1 MTWGW
6 NSNDVSVRLGGTRGT
21 PEEARIP
28 EAWPAYEAEYLKKR
42 LTTEKNAVY
51 DPGKME
57 SSAKQVYLD
66 KISENYKAEA
76 EECLRREFNDWLQ
89 GKHKANQLG
98 DFGGEKYVNQ
108 PGKPVRRQTYRI
120 GDEVIAAVKDDWR
133 HTWWGAAQL
142 THLPGV
148 RDYLRR
154 NAMEVAKADVYMNL
168 LAEHGPQD
176 LESAWMYFKHWVKG
190 RPLSDSADM
199 CDQELYGP
207 GTRSDFGPHNPI
219 EEIYEAQQ
227 HRGRELDILA
237 TRIGRAAGRR
247 SETVRALSLGGEV
260 SKSRLLP
267 KEQQEQQELDELRAL
282 SAQPPNTPPPPSEPP
297 PDLSNLLNEAARQL
311 PTVPEE
317 EADKIVKLTEQ
328 EEAKMQEVNERAKRY
343 QKEVDEANKT
353 EPARRPLTMSQPAT
367 PDTIRRVFGMFAT
380 PPRVGPSSQASASA
394 SSPLTNA
401 TFFRQ
406 GRIEE
411 LEARGVRLPQGVL
424 APMRTGSTM
433 PSANVGQE
441 VNLRP
446 GKQVQQPQG
455 LQGVPQP
462 QGLQGVP
469 SRSRLKQPQTQRHY
483 HTRATAPMAS

>member
-1 MTWGW
+1 M
-6 NSNDVSVRLGGTRGT
+6 D
-21 PEEARIP
+21 
-28 EAWPAYEAEYLKKR
+28 
-42 LTTEKNAVY
+42 
-51 DPGKME
+51 

-66 KISENYKAEA
+66 KVSENYKAEA

-219 EEIYEAQQ
+219 EEIYAAQQ
-227 HRGRELDILA
+227 HKGRELDIIA

-282 SAQPPNTPPPPSEPP
+282 SAQPPNTPPPPADPP
-297 PDLSNLLNEAARQL
+297 PDLQTNQRVNFAQQLEAAQNQL
-311 PTVPEE
+311 QTVTEAEEIVELTEE
-317 EADKIVKLTEQ
+317 EQAKLQESKEQ
-328 EEAKMQEVNERAKRY
+328 VRTHQEKVEAAMAKLDAAKNEVSTF
-343 QKEVDEANKT
+343 Q
-353 EPARRPLTMSQPAT
+353 
-367 PDTIRRVFGMFAT
+367 RVFGRTGLLST
-380 PPRVGPSSQASASA
+380 PPGKVLPYSSQASGAPLPFTPAAPGARAPPRTVDARFFYSHRNPDTNFVTPITIDSLNRSRDQLA
-394 SSPLTNA
+394 AERRVTVETLPIKPETVGLPPLRTGATMPKANVPAGSSTGPAANL
-401 TFFRQ
+401 R
-406 GRIEE
+406 
-411 LEARGVRLPQGVL
+411 VRSQTGPQGVL
-424 APMRTGSTM
+424 GAADKGRGQKPMIPR
-433 PSANVGQE
+433 AE
-441 VNLRP
+441 
-446 GKQVQQPQG
+446 GKQ
-455 LQGVPQP
+455 
-462 QGLQGVP
+462 
-469 SRSRLKQPQTQRHY
+469 R
-483 HTRATAPMAS
+483 MAS